1 MDSSVPP
8 LRKEI
13 LQTPI
18 AIDLS
23 SMDGAV
29 RSVWAYNFAAESAV
43 FHQVAPRAT
52 HVALN
57 VQYPG
62 CVVRDDGRNH
72 YKLTAEERYQIIRA
86 NVAMLRPLQVGIAI
100 RTNDGRRFAWEFNL
114 RGFDIAS
121 PHEARD
127 PKSISYLAGC
137 GVDFI
142 RLSWAGIDG
151 FRLRWLLRDSGLFRA
166 RASWATFAGAY
177 HVAYFVSMMFG
188 ETLPADVDT
197 FMGMVRKLFR
207 SPSVYDVKRLA
218 KEHDK
223 KCVGSLVDI
232 AKQLAVVLPN
242 EGDWRSKPAG
252 RGSMLALLAFETL
265 KQKLG
270 ANTEKYRDE
279 LCGIQVI

>member
-1 MDSSVPP
+1 
-8 LRKEI
+8 
-13 LQTPI
+13 
-18 AIDLS
+18 
-23 SMDGAV
+23 MDGAV
-29 RSVWAYNFAAESAV
+29 RSVWANNFAAESAV

-57 VQYPG
+57 IQYPG
-62 CVVRDDGRNH
+62 CVVRGDGRKN
-72 YKLTAEERYQIIRA
+72 YKLTAEERYQVIRA
-86 NVAMLRPLQVGIAI
+86 NVALLRPLQVGIAI
-100 RTNDGRRFAWEFNL
+100 RTDDGRRFAWEFNL

-127 PKSISYLAGC
+127 PKSISYLVGC
-137 GVDFI
+137 GVEFI
-142 RLSWAGIDG
+142 RLRWAGIDG

-166 RASWATFAGAY
+166 RPSWATFTGAY

-197 FMGMVRKLFR
+197 FMGMVRKLFG
-207 SPSVYDVKRLA
+207 SLSVYDVKRLA
-218 KEHDK
+218 REHDRS
-223 KCVGSLVDI
+223 CVGSLVDI

-242 EGDWRSKPAG
+242 EGDWRSKPAE

-279 LCGIQVI
+279 LCGIQAI